1 MDGETDVTKNY
12 TLKSATAGK
21 LTITKAEL
29 TIAMADRE
37 LPYNGETQNGW
48 TRDDAGKETVTGLV
62 KNETVTIDYT
72 PSSGKTVGTYENG
85 SYDADSLKI
94 MDGETDVTKNYT
106 LKSATAGKLTITKPE
121 QELKVA
127 SADHTWPYDA
137 DTHTYKVYTVTYG
150 GKVIEGT
157 EGQTVFTLPT
167 GDKLTITPTGKGA
180 TGVRNVSD
188 SGDNSF
194 TWKVENEDNYT
205 KGTDTVGKLTI
216 TKAELTIVMADRE
229 LPYNGETQN
238 GWTRDDE
245 GKETV
250 TGLVNNETVT
260 IDYTPSS
267 GKDAKTYE
275 NGSYDADSLKIMDG
289 ETDVT
294 KNYDLK
300 SATAGKLTIT
310 KAELTIVMADREL
323 TYTGETQYGWS
334 RDDAG
339 KETVT
344 GLVNNETVTIDYTPS
359 SGKTVGTY
367 ENGSYDADS
376 LKIMDGETDVTK
388 NYTLKSATAGKL
400 TIQKDEKTLSVTS
413 GTMAWDYDT
422 DTHKYQKYTVTY
434 GDEVITGTE
443 GQTEFELST
452 GDKVTV
458 TPKDKGANGVKN
470 VSDSGANSFTW
481 TVENEGRYT
490 KGDDTV
496 GTLTIRPLAVKVTI
510 KGNTRTETYTGTA
523 YEVSG
528 YEATADSD
536 LYKTSGVNPD
546 FRLKAGESA
555 QAFRTDVGKTQM
567 GLDEDSFENTNGNFN
582 VTFVVTDGYME
593 VTPLAITVTIVGNH
607 STVKYDGS
615 THKVEGYKA
624 EADNTLFKVDQ
635 DMDFS
640 GDATASRKAVGTT
653 MMGLEEGQFSS
664 NNPNFTVTFVVT
676 DGYLTI
682 TEDPSPGPGP
692 DPGPDPG
699 PGPSPGPNPDP
710 NPNPNPNPT
719 PNGGGGNNPGN
730 GGGNPNAGNPNAAV
744 ANNTPAPPVA
754 IDNPAPPTTINDP
767 PAPKAV
773 PAYWALINLICA
785 IITALLSLIMLI
797 RYFGKRREED
807 EETGEVTEIK
817 RKGGIRLASL
827 IPAIAGI
834 IAFILTEDMSNPMTL
849 VDKWTL
855 LMIIILAVQ
864 IVVAILAKTR
874 KDEEDEGEEEST
886 ATA

>member
-1 MDGETDVTKNY
+1 
-12 TLKSATAGK
+12 
-21 LTITKAEL
+21 
-29 TIAMADRE
+29 
-37 LPYNGETQNGW
+37 
-48 TRDDAGKETVTGLV
+48 
-62 KNETVTIDYT
+62 
-72 PSSGKTVGTYENG
+72 
-85 SYDADSLKI
+85 
-94 MDGETDVTKNYT
+94 
-106 LKSATAGKLTITKPE
+106 
-121 QELKVA
+121 
-127 SADHTWPYDA
+127 
-137 DTHTYKVYTVTYG
+137 
-150 GKVIEGT
+150 
-157 EGQTVFTLPT
+157 
-167 GDKLTITPTGKGA
+167 
-180 TGVRNVSD
+180 
-188 SGDNSF
+188 
-194 TWKVENEDNYT
+194 
-205 KGTDTVGKLTI
+205 
-216 TKAELTIVMADRE
+216 
-229 LPYNGETQN
+229 
-238 GWTRDDE
+238 
-245 GKETV
+245 
-250 TGLVNNETVT
+250 
-260 IDYTPSS
+260 
-267 GKDAKTYE
+267 
-275 NGSYDADSLKIMDG
+275 
-289 ETDVT
+289 
-294 KNYDLK
+294 
-300 SATAGKLTIT
+300 
-310 KAELTIVMADREL
+310 
-323 TYTGETQYGWS
+323 
-334 RDDAG
+334 
-339 KETVT
+339 
-344 GLVNNETVTIDYTPS
+344 
-359 SGKTVGTY
+359 
-367 ENGSYDADS
+367 
-376 LKIMDGETDVTK
+376 MDGETDVTK